1 MLMGYGRLDANSF
14 FFSIQVEMYLVAR
27 TWLKEQRIFTQNVF
41 LVDAQTILEVI
52 KVFGAISPAESV
64 SERPCSMLTACFPAL
79 KGNGSNHFILKKPV
93 ELVCE
98 IRVKATSE

>member
-41 LVDAQTILEVI
+41 LVDEQTILEVI
-52 KVFGAISPAESV
+52 KVFVQFHPLSPYRNDPV
-64 SERPCSMLTACFPAL
+64 PC
-79 KGNGSNHFILKKPV
+79 
-93 ELVCE
+93 
-98 IRVKATSE
+98 

>member
-14 FFSIQVEMYLVAR
+14 FFTIQVEMYLVAR

-52 KVFGAISPAESV
+52 KVFVQFHLLSPYRNDPV
-64 SERPCSMLTACFPAL
+64 PC
-79 KGNGSNHFILKKPV
+79 
-93 ELVCE
+93 
-98 IRVKATSE
+98 

>member
-1 MLMGYGRLDANSF
+1 MKSVRSVVESLTSLILSPSRDASLGKQQVLYSLFIISLCCFRVALPRIYVDGLRSFGYKFFF

-52 KVFGAISPAESV
+52 KD
-64 SERPCSMLTACFPAL
+64 
-79 KGNGSNHFILKKPV
+79 H
-93 ELVCE
+93 
-98 IRVKATSE
+98 